1 MRWLDAIVLRLRTAL
16 RRDRANRDLDAEIA
30 FYLEQE
36 VEKNLARGLSPGKRG
51 DRRGSPSARWTR
63 PGTTAAPRGG
73 SRPSSTSPATHATAC
88 AGWRGRPGS
97 PGWCW

>member
-36 VEKNLARGLSPGKRG
+36 VEKNLSPRPESGRGAGPGE
-51 DRRGSPSARWTR
+51 
-63 PGTTAAPRGG
+63 
-73 SRPSSTSPATHATAC
+73 
-88 AGWRGRPGS
+88 AGVRLA
-97 PGWCW
+97 